1 MGLFNTWFCTAW
13 PATWPAAWSAACRE
27 LFEALVNI
35 YTEGGAAAPPPLC
48 GYGTN
53 VSHHALHAA
62 DHAAGHAAGH
72 AVQNH
77 VLKIMYP
84 DLGMPKPCI

>member
-1 MGLFNTWFCTAW
+1 MGHFILVIDDINIQRGRLRRSLFVGMVRNA
-13 PATWPAAWSAACRE
+13 
-27 LFEALVNI
+27 
-35 YTEGGAAAPPPLC
+35 
-48 GYGTN
+48 
-53 VSHHALHAA
+53 SHNALHAA

-84 DLGMPKPCI
+84 DLGMTKPCI